1 MESRR
6 DFMKKGLYAAPVIM
20 TVAVSPAFA
29 GSPYQIGKNN
39 GFGNG
44 DQAAPGKSLPNNNA
58 ENGPRGNPN

>member
-6 DFMKKGLYAAPVIM
+6 NFMKKGLYAAPVIM
-20 TVAVSPAFA
+20 TVAVSPSFA
-29 GSPYQIGKNN
+29 REPYAIGKDN

-44 DQAAPGKSLPNNNA
+44 DDAAPGKSLPNNNA